1 MQVLKGYYGAAKP
14 VALLRGS
21 TAKDMQPWMIEVS
34 ASAAALVC
42 LHPYFGTCRQRR
54 QNMQSAGLVACFAV
68 RLWGVDSSGGRGCT

>member
-34 ASAAALVC
+34 DSCSACVPAPVVRDLQHTHTHQTCNQLAWLLALPC
-42 LHPYFGTCRQRR
+42 
-54 QNMQSAGLVACFAV
+54 AC
-68 RLWGVDSSGGRGCT
+68 GGRIHHV